1 MTQTVYR
8 SVLVLCLTIFTTACL
23 GPVTAL
29 YPADI
34 SDRPITV
41 YVSSHRWHV
50 GIVAQ
55 ASYME
60 AHLPR
65 IEGLPASRYLEFG
78 WGDAAYYPHPD
89 PGPGILL
96 RAALLPTSSVLHIS
110 GFDYSVEHM
119 FPNSTLVRLQLSEAG
134 MAELAAFLADSIA
147 TQEDTAVVVA
157 AGLYGDSLFVEAHGT
172 YMLPNT
178 SNLWAAR
185 ALRAAGLPITPIYAL
200 TQNNVIRQASRSGEL
215 IQEN

>member
-1 MTQTVYR
+1 
-8 SVLVLCLTIFTTACL
+8 
-23 GPVTAL
+23 
-29 YPADI
+29 
-34 SDRPITV
+34 
-41 YVSSHRWHV
+41 
-50 GIVAQ
+50 VAQ

-96 RAALLPTSSVLHIS
+96 RAALLPTSSVVHIS
-110 GFDYSVEHM
+110 GFDYTVEHM

>member
-1 MTQTVYR
+1 MKQTVYR
-8 SVLVLCLTIFTTACL
+8 SVLLFFLASFTTACL
-23 GPVTAL
+23 GPVTEL
-29 YPADI
+29 HPTEV
-34 SDRPITV
+34 SDRPVTV
-41 YVSSHRWHV
+41 YVTSHGWHV

-55 ASYME
+55 ASYLE

-89 PGPGILL
+89 AGLGTLL
-96 RAALLPTSSVLHIS
+96 RAALLPTSSVVHIS
-110 GFDYSVEHM
+110 GFDYSVEQM

-134 MAELAAFLADSIA
+134 MKKLATFLANSIV
-147 TQEDTAVVVA
+147 TQENTAVFVA
-157 AGLYGDSLFVEAHGT
+157 DGLYGDSLFVEAHGT
-172 YMLPNT
+172 YILPNT

-200 TQNNVIRQASRSGEL
+200 TQNNVISQARRAGVL